1 MNWKPT
7 NRWVASYYEIVNSET
22 RHPSTQYESG
32 YARRLYSGTPVLS
45 FLNVLADRVWIYA
58 SFYDTDGAA
67 QVDLSAEGGLD
78 ARTSDQ
84 FRVADSVKIPF
95 QLLGNATKGDV
106 YQVWRGWFEIYAS
119 ADVYPDAWM
128 GYLSQ
133 QMSDVTA
140 VYWDRPIALMKAPI
154 LRDDLEFPRFKGRPS
169 ENIAKK

>member
-1 MNWKPT
+1 
-7 NRWVASYYEIVNSET
+7 V
-22 RHPSTQYESG
+22 
-32 YARRLYSGTPVLS
+32 YSGTPVLS
-45 FLNVLADRVWIYA
+45 FLNVRADRVWMDV

-67 QVDLSAEGGLD
+67 QLDLSAEGGLD

-84 FRVADSVKIPF
+84 FRIADNVKIPF
-95 QLLGNATKGDV
+95 QLLGKREQRRRVPSLA
-106 YQVWRGWFEIYAS
+106 GWFEIYAS

-128 GYLSQ
+128 AYLS

-169 ENIAKK
+169 ENISMK